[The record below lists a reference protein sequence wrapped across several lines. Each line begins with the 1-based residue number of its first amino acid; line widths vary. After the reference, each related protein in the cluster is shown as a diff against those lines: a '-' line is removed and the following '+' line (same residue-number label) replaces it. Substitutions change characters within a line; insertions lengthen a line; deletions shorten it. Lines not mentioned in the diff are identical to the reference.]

1 MVLEDTKIVVLNIF
15 NTITHMVIGGVT
27 LVAIVFALRPGF
39 SDDFRQHIIMCT
51 VGYIMLMC
59 EAVLTFNSN
68 NAWSHTLYHSQ
79 KKVAHLAVQVAG
91 SSLALAGCII
101 RISGYGGK
109 HFSTAHGVT
118 GWLAFILTFIS
129 LIGGVLNLYLKQ
141 HDKIIKIC
149 HASLDMHCISYYN
162 EGEPLDVDNEPQ
174 RLNDNDHIQKDEDP
188 RNIEE
193 DFNQSNPMQK
203 SNQAATNKS
212 YFTNEAEMANI
223 DKLHEHENYIIN
235 PESTD
240 QSNPMEKS
248 NQAVTNESHFVN
260 AAEIANMDVLHQH
273 EKYIINPESTEIMPK
288 AMVTKIVSES
298 TFLTTFR
305 LIINII
311 THILIAVTI
320 FESVKLAMVSKPMN
334 MIQLHIILC
343 VIGYQF
349 FMCQGVLV
357 MSAKNSWSYFLSDTH
372 SKYFHGVFHLLGFV
386 LAAAGTALV
395 VIDQSAKFASV
406 HGLLGIIALVLRI
419 SCIFCFEL
427 RAYYVVLMSQAVL
440 SLSPYNG
447 WSQTF
452 SYQEKRFMHWV
463 LQIAGS
469 ALAITG
475 SIIKIVDT
483 PDNFQTVHGIIG
495 LIALLL
501 TCLSMI
507 GGIINL
513 LFFKVNPKIIKILH
527 ASLGLLTLC
536 VAYLS
541 LIFAFSDY
549 SNIFLNG
556 VSNVRLAISLT
567 VVGLGGLVASSIV
580 NIFQRIYS

>member
-1 MVLEDTKIVVLNIF
+1 M
-15 NTITHMVIGGVT
+15 
-27 LVAIVFALRPGF
+27 
-39 SDDFRQHIIMCT
+39 S
-51 VGYIMLMC
+51 
-59 EAVLTFNSN
+59 NS
-68 NAWSHTLYHSQ
+68 
-79 KKVAHLAVQVAG
+79 
-91 SSLALAGCII
+91 
-101 RISGYGGK
+101 
-109 HFSTAHGVT
+109 
-118 GWLAFILTFIS
+118 
-129 LIGGVLNLYLKQ
+129 
-141 HDKIIKIC
+141 
-149 HASLDMHCISYYN
+149 DMHCISYYN

-174 RLNDNDHIQKDEDP
+174 RLNDNNHIQKYEDP

-193 DFNQSNPMQK
+193 DLNQSNPMQK
-203 SNQAATNKS
+203 SNQAAMNES
-212 YFTNEAEMANI
+212 YFTNEAEITNI
-223 DKLHEHENYIIN
+223 DKLHEHEHYIIN

-273 EKYIINPESTEIMPK
+273 EKYIITPESTEIMPK

-372 SKYFHGVFHLLGFV
+372 NKYFHGVFHLLGFV

-427 RAYYVVLMSQAVL
+427 RAYVDGPWLKGIHFSSGILTLLASSACLALGLYYNVPQ
-440 SLSPYNG
+440 SLISDG
-447 WSQTF
+447 F
-452 SYQEKRFMHWV
+452 
-463 LQIAGS
+463 
-469 ALAITG
+469 
-475 SIIKIVDT
+475 
-483 PDNFQTVHGIIG
+483 
-495 LIALLL
+495 
-501 TCLSMI
+501 
-507 GGIINL
+507 
-513 LFFKVNPKIIKILH
+513 
-527 ASLGLLTLC
+527 LLTLI
-536 VAYLS
+536 AFTT
-541 LIFAFSDY
+541 IFT
-549 SNIFLNG
+549 L
-556 VSNVRLAISLT
+556 
-567 VVGLGGLVASSIV
+567 LVIIQRSI
-580 NIFQRIYS
+580 NFDLYKLPMI

>member
-1 MVLEDTKIVVLNIF
+1 MQSVPS
-15 NTITHMVIGGVT
+15 
-27 LVAIVFALRPGF
+27 A
-39 SDDFRQHIIMCT
+39 
-51 VGYIMLMC
+51 
-59 EAVLTFNSN
+59 
-68 NAWSHTLYHSQ
+68 
-79 KKVAHLAVQVAG
+79 
-91 SSLALAGCII
+91 SSLANVPTV
-101 RISGYGGK
+101 
-109 HFSTAHGVT
+109 TAVNQEN
-118 GWLAFILTFIS
+118 
-129 LIGGVLNLYLKQ
+129 GGVNPEGPPPSLLLLRTMHVVNTLTHLLLGAVIILGVLCGNYYS
-141 HDKIIKIC
+141 IIK
-149 HASLDMHCISYYN
+149 
-162 EGEPLDVDNEPQ
+162 GPLSA
-174 RLNDNDHIQKDEDP
+174 HI
-188 RNIEE
+188 
-193 DFNQSNPMQK
+193 
-203 SNQAATNKS
+203 
-212 YFTNEAEMANI
+212 Y
-223 DKLHEHENYIIN
+223 
-235 PESTD
+235 
-240 QSNPMEKS
+240 
-248 NQAVTNESHFVN
+248 
-260 AAEIANMDVLHQH
+260 
-273 EKYIINPESTEIMPK
+273 
-288 AMVTKIVSES
+288 
-298 TFLTTFR
+298 
-305 LIINII
+305 
-311 THILIAVTI
+311 
-320 FESVKLAMVSKPMN
+320 
-334 MIQLHIILC
+334 LC
-343 VIGYQF
+343 VVG
-349 FMCQGVLV
+349 
-357 MSAKNSWSYFLSDTH
+357 
-372 SKYFHGVFHLLGFV
+372 
-386 LAAAGTALV
+386 
-395 VIDQSAKFASV
+395 
-406 HGLLGIIALVLRI
+406 
-419 SCIFCFEL
+419 
-427 RAYYVVLMSQAVL
+427 YVVLMSQAVL

>member
-51 VGYIMLMC
+51 VGY
-59 EAVLTFNSN
+59 
-68 NAWSHTLYHSQ
+68 
-79 KKVAHLAVQVAG
+79 
-91 SSLALAGCII
+91 
-101 RISGYGGK
+101 
-109 HFSTAHGVT
+109 
-118 GWLAFILTFIS
+118 
-129 LIGGVLNLYLKQ
+129 
-141 HDKIIKIC
+141 
-149 HASLDMHCISYYN
+149 
-162 EGEPLDVDNEPQ
+162 
-174 RLNDNDHIQKDEDP
+174 
-188 RNIEE
+188 
-193 DFNQSNPMQK
+193 
-203 SNQAATNKS
+203 
-212 YFTNEAEMANI
+212 
-223 DKLHEHENYIIN
+223 
-235 PESTD
+235 
-240 QSNPMEKS
+240 
-248 NQAVTNESHFVN
+248 
-260 AAEIANMDVLHQH
+260 
-273 EKYIINPESTEIMPK
+273 
-288 AMVTKIVSES
+288 
-298 TFLTTFR
+298 
-305 LIINII
+305 
-311 THILIAVTI
+311 
-320 FESVKLAMVSKPMN
+320 
-334 MIQLHIILC
+334 
-343 VIGYQF
+343 
-349 FMCQGVLV
+349 
-357 MSAKNSWSYFLSDTH
+357 
-372 SKYFHGVFHLLGFV
+372 
-386 LAAAGTALV
+386 
-395 VIDQSAKFASV
+395 
-406 HGLLGIIALVLRI
+406 
-419 SCIFCFEL
+419 
-427 RAYYVVLMSQAVL
+427 VVLMSQAVL

-452 SYQEKRFMHWV
+452 LYQEKRFMHWV

-527 ASLGLLTLC
+527 TCLGLLTLC